1 MESPGRENHTVTQSW
16 CILGPEMCK
25 DSLCG
30 PTPILLELENMVVIY
45 GTCWDELP
53 PDVIELTP
61 CDDYGVKLI
70 SVPFK
75 YIARFLTVAE
85 AEEELGKETTD
96 ETIPR
101 DVLYSGQSST

>member
-1 MESPGRENHTVTQSW
+1 MTQSW

-30 PTPILLELENMVVIY
+30 PTPILLELEGMMVIY

-53 PDVIELTP
+53 TDVIELTP

-70 SVPFK
+70 SVPVK
-75 YIARFLTVAE
+75 YIARFLTSDE
-85 AEEELGKETTD
+85 AEEELQKEEKHDQLTQDPRTTSSLGG
-96 ETIPR
+96 ETAN
-101 DVLYSGQSST
+101 YSH